1 MNSPAE
7 LSDCPSTDTTH
18 QSWKENTSFA
28 PNLSTHEI
36 PWVRTNLKIPRS
48 DETLFARP
56 ELPSAAPL
64 ASRNCHLLRHA
75 DVNLQGRSLLELR
88 QSARQEILE
97 LARNYTGQ
105 LLGESDLPKPVEGL
119 LFCSGHQPA
128 LFHPGVWVKNFAI
141 HALAKQT
148 QGTALNLVIDN
159 DTIGSRQLRVPTGN
173 REQPASKQIPFDDP
187 QPAGPW
193 EEAVVTNPELFE
205 TFGERVVDSL
215 KPWGIDPL
223 IDQIWPDAIAQSQK
237 SPSLRDALTAARMK
251 QEHRWGL
258 SNWELPLSQVCET
271 ESFLWFA
278 AAILTRLPRF
288 WETYNTILDEFRV
301 VNHIRSHT
309 RPVPALVEE
318 DGWYEAPFWVWKA
331 GESQRQRVMAK
342 ACSREVRLSDGQE
355 IFARLPIDPQGDVTA
370 AVEVLKTL
378 PGQGIRFR
386 TRALTTTLFV
396 RLCLADLFV
405 HGIGGAKYD
414 EMTDRLIARFFGLP
428 APGFLTMS
436 CTVHLPLGTPFS
448 VSAEEEQDIRHQLRD
463 LEFNPE
469 RHLSPGVDAEVNA
482 LMAEK
487 QSLIAESRTATKDGS
502 DLTERRRQSRENHER
517 HLRFKEIREQLADHA
532 DQPRQLLKQ
541 ELETIHQHLH
551 ANELLQDREFS
562 FAIYPEEKLRLFFES
577 QVTPAT

>member
-1 MNSPAE
+1 MNSTTE
-7 LSDCPSTDTTH
+7 LPDCPSTDTTH
-18 QSWKENTSFA
+18 QSWKENAGFA
-28 PNLSTHEI
+28 SNLSAHEI
-36 PWVRTNLKIPRS
+36 PWVRTKLRIPRE

-56 ELPSAAPL
+56 ELVTASQL
-64 ASRNCHLLRHA
+64 AKDNQNVLLQS

-88 QSARQEILE
+88 QTARQEVSE
-97 LARNYTGQ
+97 LARTYTEQ
-105 LLGESDLPKPVEGL
+105 LLGEATPLESPKGL

-141 HALAKQT
+141 HALAEQT
-148 QGTALNLVIDN
+148 HGTALNLVIDN
-159 DTIGSRQLRVPTGN
+159 DTIGSRQLRVPTGL
-173 REQPASKQIPFDDP
+173 RDSPASEHVPFDDP

-193 EEAVVTNPELFE
+193 EEATITNPDLFE
-205 TFGERVVDSL
+205 AFGDRVTESL
-215 KPWGIDPL
+215 KPWNIDPL
-223 IDQIWPDAIAQSQK
+223 IREMWPDAVARSQR

-258 SNWELPLSQVCET
+258 SNWEVPLSQVCET

-288 WETYNTILDEFRV
+288 WETYNTILDEFRA

-309 RPVPALVEE
+309 RPVPALAEN

-331 GESQRQRVMAK
+331 GENQRRRVMAK

-355 IFARLPIDPQGDVTA
+355 IFARLPIDSQGDVTA

-378 PGQGIRFR
+378 PNRGIRFR

-448 VSAEEEQDIRHQLRD
+448 VSRQEEQDLRHQLRD

-469 RHLSPGVDAEVNA
+469 RHLSPGTDVEVDE
-482 LMAEK
+482 LLTEK
-487 QSLIAESRTATKDGS
+487 QSLIAEKRAIAESRIRPTNR
-502 DLTERRRQSRENHER
+502 LRQSRENHER
-517 HLRFKEIREQLADHA
+517 HLRFQQIREQLTAHA
-532 DQPRQLLKQ
+532 NESRQLLKE
-541 ELETIHQHLH
+541 ELKTVQQHLH

-562 FAIYPEEKLRLFFES
+562 FALYPEEKLRPFFAS
-577 QVTPAT
+577 QVTRTH